1 MNSSQIH
8 DLIKQKKDLQS
19 EIIATRQKLS
29 NLEQQ
34 KTKINETLFNN
45 CDHNW
50 KDEGRFHHY
59 DNVSYICLI
68 CGLEK

>member
-1 MNSSQIH
+1 MNSIQIKY
-8 DLIKQKKDLQS
+8 LIKQKTDLQS
-19 EIIATRQKLS
+19 EIINTRQKLS

-45 CDHNW
+45 CNHNW
-50 KDEGRFHHY
+50 EDKGRFHHY

>member
-1 MNSSQIH
+1 MNSIQIQ
-8 DLIKQKKDLQS
+8 DLIKQKTDLQS
-19 EIIATRQKLS
+19 EIIYTKQQLI

-34 KTKINETLFNN
+34 KTKINESLFNN
-45 CDHNW
+45 CKHNW
-50 KDEGRFHHY
+50 KDEGRLHHY

>member
-1 MNSSQIH
+1 MNSVEVKELINTKNDLELQI
-8 DLIKQKKDLQS
+8 INTK
-19 EIIATRQKLS
+19 QKLS

-34 KTKINETLFNN
+34 KTKINETLYNN
-45 CDHNW
+45 CNHNW
-50 KDEGRFHHY
+50 KDKGRFYHY